1 MREQPPLQ
9 IPPDREGG
17 RSSFLHR
24 LFIFTGWLSRIG
36 PWKLLPT
43 WLALSLISGWA
54 WTGHRVIVTLWA
66 LLFILG
72 DGLTLAL
79 LPLARRSWG
88 PVTPSLLALTL
99 LRTALSWLLAWL
111 APGALLLY
119 ALVNGALTAVV
130 FYATWVEPVQLQVT
144 QATFGLPNW
153 PVDRPLRLLHI
164 SDLHFEGLSPR
175 EHALLEKAES
185 LKPDLILLTGDYLN
199 LSSVHD
205 PQAQEGA
212 RALLSRLQA
221 PLGVYAVTGSPAVD
235 VAGIVPE
242 IFEELTIRWLQ
253 DEVTSITWGQ
263 GRLWLLGVRC
273 TTDVERDGAAL
284 RRLKGRIPEGD
295 PTLLLYHSPD
305 LMPEAAAA
313 GIDLYLAGHTHGG
326 QLRLPLFGALFTS
339 SAYGKRYEMGRYEEN
354 QTTLY
359 VNRGLGLEG
368 LGAPRARFLS
378 PPEIVLWTVHESPH
392 RREKDETR
400 GQRQSGEFN
409 TG

>member
-1 MREQPPLQ
+1 MQGQSPQ

-43 WLALSLISGWA
+43 WLALALISGWA
-54 WTGHRVIVTLWA
+54 WPGHRVLVTLWA

-88 PVTPSLLALTL
+88 PVTPSLLALAL
-99 LRTALSWLLAWL
+99 LRTILSWLLAWL
-111 APGALLLY
+111 APDLLLLY
-119 ALVNGALTAVV
+119 ALVNTALTATV
-130 FYATWVEPVQLQVT
+130 FYATWMEPVRLQVT
-144 QATFGLPNW
+144 EKECELPHG
-153 PVDRPLRLLHI
+153 PVEHPLRLLHI

-175 EHALLEKAES
+175 EQALLEKAES

-212 RALLSRLQA
+212 RSLLSRLQA
-221 PLGVYAVTGSPAVD
+221 PLGVYAITGSPAVD
-235 VAGIVPE
+235 VVGIVPE
-242 IFEELTIRWLQ
+242 VFEGLEIRWLN
-253 DEVTSITWGQ
+253 DEATPIPWGEGQ
-263 GRLWLLGVRC
+263 LWLLGVRC
-273 TTDVERDGAAL
+273 TTDLERDGAAL
-284 RRLKGRIPEGD
+284 KRLKERITPGE

-339 SAYGKRYEMGRYEEN
+339 SAYGKRYEMGRYEEA

-359 VNRGLGLEG
+359 VSRGLGLEG

-378 PPEIVLWTVHESPH
+378 PPEIILWTVHGTQH

-400 GQRQSGEFN
+400 DQRQSGEFD

>member
-1 MREQPPLQ
+1 MREQPLE
-9 IPPDREGG
+9 IPPDREGE

-43 WLALSLISGWA
+43 WLALALISGWA
-54 WTGHRVIVTLWA
+54 WTDHRVVVMLWA

-72 DGLTLAL
+72 DGVILAL
-79 LPLARRSWG
+79 LPLTQRSWG
-88 PVTPSLLALTL
+88 PVTPSLLALAL
-99 LRTALSWLLAWL
+99 LRTSLSWLLAWL
-111 APGALLLY
+111 APGLLLLY
-119 ALVNGALTAVV
+119 ALVNTALTVTV
-130 FYATWVEPVQLQVT
+130 FYATWVEPVRLQT
-144 QATFGLPNW
+144 TEEEFRLPRW
-153 PVDRPLRLLHI
+153 PAERPLRLLHI
-164 SDLHFEGLSPR
+164 SDLHFEGNSPR
-175 EHALLEKAES
+175 EKTLLQQAET
-185 LKPDLILLTGDYLN
+185 LEPDLILLTGDYLN

-205 PQAQEGA
+205 PQAQAGA

-221 PLGVYAVTGSPAVD
+221 PLGVYAITGSPAVD
-235 VAGIVPE
+235 VVGIVPE
-242 IFEELTIRWLQ
+242 VFEGLEIRWLV
-253 DEVTSITWGQ
+253 DEVAPVSWGESS
-263 GRLWLLGVRC
+263 LWLLGVRC

-284 RRLKGRIPEGD
+284 RRLKEQLPPGA

-305 LMPEAAAA
+305 LMPEAAEA

-339 SAYGKRYEMGRYEEN
+339 SAYGKRYEMGRYEE
-354 QTTLY
+354 QETTLY
-359 VNRGLGLEG
+359 VSRGVGLEG

-378 PPEIVLWTVHESPH
+378 PPEIVLWTVHGSQH

-400 GQRQSGEFN
+400 GQRQSGERD